1 MRLTLI
7 SLSTPTF
14 NNIRAASALPYHL
27 INAAKSSLGAEIDV
41 YSYNINDL
49 DDDAIKKVELELG
62 VKIQLLVKPRWI
74 KWMMVMRLMFL
85 RILLKYP
92 IYYYCRLPQN
102 CIKDIKNNN
111 PDIVWIYG
119 EELAGLSTF
128 FSDSECIVTM
138 PDSESLYY
146 YRMLRQPWATMNLLQ
161 IMKYSFAYWQYK
173 GLESHICK
181 ENVIYHFVGKEDA
194 EFFKSMN
201 GQANSLFM
209 RHPLY
214 AYNNEKIIKF
224 HQPKIRL
231 LFTGR
236 YDIYCQHG
244 SDDFLS
250 ELEKKCNGLSSYFEI
265 TFLGKGWETWNEKL
279 HKVGFQSQHI
289 SFALDYIAE
298 LQNHD
303 IQVNAIDVGT
313 GTKGK
318 VLDGIANGLLIIGT
332 AYALENISVENGES
346 CVVVSNGIE
355 FIQSLYAIKANV
367 SLYESIA
374 KKGQEK
380 VLLEHNTMAIA
391 RNLFENYKIK
401 K

>member
-1 MRLTLI
+1 MKLTLI

-14 NNIRAASALPYHL
+14 NNYRAASALPYHL
-27 INAAKSSLGAEIDV
+27 ISSVKRSFSSSVEV
-41 YSYNINDL
+41 YSYNINELNIAQIEHVEKELNITVHLL
-49 DDDAIKKVELELG
+49 D
-62 VKIQLLVKPRWI
+62 KPRWL
-74 KWMMVMRLMFL
+74 KMMMKLHLVFL
-85 RILLKYP
+85 RVFLKYP
-92 IYYYCRLPQN
+92 LYSYCRLAQKHIDS
-102 CIKDIKNNN
+102 IKSTHSDI
-111 PDIVWIYG
+111 IWIYG
-119 EELAGLSTF
+119 EELAGHSKYF
-128 FSDSECIVTM
+128 DGSKCIVTM
-138 PDSESLYY
+138 PDCESLYY

-173 GLESHICK
+173 GLENHICK
-181 ENVIYHFVGKEDA
+181 KNVIYHFVGKEDA
-194 EFFKSMN
+194 DFFKSMN

-214 AYNNEKIIKF
+214 AYNSEKTIKF
-224 HQPKIRL
+224 HQPKIKL

-236 YDIYCQHG
+236 YDFYCQHG

-250 ELEKKCNGLSSYFEI
+250 ELEKNSHELSSYFDI
-265 TFLGKGWETWNEKL
+265 TFLGKGWEMWSEKL

-289 SFALDYIAE
+289 SFAPDYIAE

-332 AYALENISVENGES
+332 PYALENISVKDGES
-346 CVVVSNGIE
+346 CVMVSNGFD
-355 FIQSLYAIKANV
+355 FIQSLYIIKNNV

-380 VLLEHNTMAIA
+380 VLLEHDTKDIA
-391 RNLFENYKIK
+391 KSLFGIIN
-401 K
+401 

>member
-27 INAAKSSLGAEIDV
+27 INAARSSLGAEVDV

-49 DDDAIKKVELELG
+49 DEDAIKKVESELG
-62 VKIQLLVKPRWI
+62 VKVQLLIKPRWI

-92 IYYYCRLPQN
+92 LYYYCRLQQN
-102 CIKDIKNNN
+102 CIKEIKNNK

-119 EELAGLSTF
+119 EELAGLSIF
-128 FSDSECIVTM
+128 FPDSKCIVTM

-194 EFFKSMN
+194 DFFKSMN
-201 GQANSLFM
+201 GQAKSLFM

-214 AYNNEKIIKF
+214 AYNSEKTIKF
-224 HQPKIRL
+224 HQPKIKL

-236 YDIYCQHG
+236 YDFYCQHG

-250 ELEKKCNGLSSYFEI
+250 ELAKNCNVLSSYFEI
-265 TFLGKGWETWNEKL
+265 TFLGKGWEKWSEKL
-279 HKVGFQSQHI
+279 FKVGFHSQHI
-289 SFALDYIAE
+289 SFASDYIAE

-332 AYALENISVENGES
+332 PYALENISVKNGES
-346 CVVVSNGIE
+346 CVMVSNGID
-355 FIQSLYAIKANV
+355 FIQSLYVIKNNV

-380 VLLEHNTMAIA
+380 VLLEHNTKDIA
-391 RNLFENYKIK
+391 KNLFGIIN
-401 K
+401 